1 MQSRPSIEGT
11 VVPGTTDE
19 NVEGKQQKPK
29 TLPCKFCDKRFRDL
43 LVRHEKL
50 VHLNEGSNKDGSRPR
65 KPSAAGT
72 ATQPPLPGENHVDT
86 EMMGMPRAH
95 APHYHSDSIPSS
107 MAVPALQTDPRIPTR
122 AAACNLDLLSD
133 AATQIASANEVN
145 SLQPMMSD
153 LPQPANSIP
162 RIKSYDEGIPYGDR
176 GREPDTGPMS
186 LGLPG
191 QTGPSS
197 AFDDYNLFMDEFA
210 TSSHFLP
217 QAFEADQ
224 GVGLWPRGALSKPSS
239 QFPSRFPSLAPDPR
253 DPTDGANRMHDEPN
267 KTAPMRVSA
276 MDHTV
281 IKNRLDEFSTVLPND
296 FVFPSRHT
304 LTRFLEGYVS
314 GFHEHLPILHL
325 PTIAP
330 ADIAP
335 ELLLAIL
342 AVGAQYRFESHRSN
356 ALWYAARAVALEQIR
371 RRHSH
376 EIHSLLPTAAAYSP
390 HSTRPSPSHG
400 FRHSFSSMQQER
412 PMTQDTHREPY
423 SPNTP
428 QSRMETIQALLLL
441 FAVGLWGAKAILHE
455 AMSLQSLLAL
465 LLWRAETAWQWQEA
479 RHSFPSMDISL
490 QDAFAR
496 LFSRPPQ
503 GPPAYMSS
511 LGNYILIH
519 ALLQHIFLLK
529 QTSFT
534 SVSSFEAPRG
544 LRPDDVE
551 ECLQAL
557 RIWQMSFEQHQ
568 TRVAEVNPQGAPDSF
583 PGGPVAYNS
592 TALWRLAS
600 IRLYT
605 DLSPSRTLET
615 RDASQ
620 IAQAFHDAP
629 YLIRSARSN
638 RAVLQAIHA
647 LSMLVKLGV
656 NYVARRKS
664 SEWSMQHSLCNLECA
679 ILLSK
684 WLLTL
689 ASICPTDAP
698 PSHDERS
705 LLEMLRHML
714 DETEFA
720 VPIDP
725 SLSGGGPGHPSS
737 NMDTTINDNNK
748 LRQLAAAVIRLWAET
763 FKGSHI
769 FDIVKVIVEIDKSGS
784 RRRSTRLSST
794 SKKSSYFEDDVND
807 SGSDGPPR
815 KTTKTTANTSR
826 SRLRSEVGHS
836 DDEDQY
842 LDDYIDD
849 EEDEDGDVDVSDGDS
864 STTPPPPPRSSSA
877 KRGRGRPPRSLTAHP
892 QKGKLQAQ
900 TLNSAGKA
908 DSATKKRGRPTNKQA
923 SPSAKRGKLATRN
936 DSGDEDEAEIR
947 DSDDDEDDEPKV
959 TFIPLPKLRDTNGV
973 EYENTKVHPNTLLF
987 LGDLKANNKRS
998 WLKMHDP
1005 EYRRSLKDWESFVE
1019 TLTEKIIEADE
1030 TVPELPLRDV
1040 IFRIYR
1046 DIRFSKDQTPYKPHY
1061 SAAWSRTGRK
1071 GPYACYYVHMEPGN
1085 CLVGGGL
1092 WHPEPSALAKL
1103 RASVDERP
1111 HRIRR
1116 VLTNP
1121 EFVRIFLPNVVGKK
1135 EDKIIKAFA
1144 DKNQENALKTKPK
1157 GFNPDHRDLH
1167 LLKLRNYTIGCQ
1179 ISEED
1184 LHSDNAQEKIME
1196 VIRAMVPFVWTAI
1209 LRSKRTRTG
1218 GDEEDEDQDPDS
1230 ENGEDEE

>member
-1 MQSRPSIEGT
+1 MDIS
-11 VVPGTTDE
+11 
-19 NVEGKQQKPK
+19 
-29 TLPCKFCDKRFRDL
+29 DL

-50 VHLNEGSNKDGSRPR
+50 VHLNEGSNKDANRPR
-65 KPSAAGT
+65 KPSSAST
-72 ATQPPLPGENHVDT
+72 AQQPLSADNHVDT
-86 EMMGMPRAH
+86 EMMGMPRPH
-95 APHYHSDSIPSS
+95 PQHYHSDSISSS
-107 MAVPALQTDPRIPTR
+107 MAVSALAPDPRLSSR

-145 SLQPMMSD
+145 SMQPMMTD
-153 LPQPANSIP
+153 IGQQGTNMP
-162 RIKSYDEGIPYGDR
+162 RLKSYDEGMPYTDR
-176 GREPDTGPMS
+176 GREPDPVTMS
-186 LGLPG
+186 MGIPG
-191 QTGPSS
+191 QTGPS

-217 QAFEADQ
+217 RAFESDQ
-224 GVGLWPRGALSKPSS
+224 GMGLWPRHLAEMQRGGASKPSS

-253 DPTDGANRMHDEPN
+253 DPNDAGGRLHEDSIRSP
-267 KTAPMRVSA
+267 PMRVSA

-281 IKNRLDEFSTVLPND
+281 IKSRLDEFSAVLPND

-304 LTRFLEGYVS
+304 LARFLEGYVS

-325 PTIAP
+325 PTISP
-330 ADIAP
+330 AEIAP

-356 ALWYAARAVALEQIR
+356 ALWYAARAVAHEQIR

-376 EIHSLLPTAAAYSP
+376 EVHGLLPTPAAYSP

-428 QSRMETIQALLLL
+428 PARMETIQALLLL

-465 LLWRAETAWQWQEA
+465 LVREEGFLSESTQTSDWESWIRIEGGNRTKLITYCFFNLCSIAYNMPPLLLTSELNLFLPHSSKLWRAETAWQWQEA

-490 QDAFAR
+490 QDAFSR

-534 SVSSFEAPRG
+534 PVPSFVAARG

-568 TRVAEVNPQGAPDSF
+568 ARVAEGTPSGASDSF

-615 RDASQ
+615 REFGQ
-620 IAQAFHDAP
+620 IAQAFNDAP
-629 YLIRSARSN
+629 FPVRSVRSN

-684 WLLTL
+684 WLMTL
-689 ASICPTDAP
+689 ASIGPTDAP
-698 PSHDERS
+698 PSLDERN
-705 LLEMLRHML
+705 LLDMLRHML

-725 SLSGGGPGHPSS
+725 SISGGGSGHPSS
-737 NMDTTINDNNK
+737 NMDMAMNDSGK

-769 FDIVKVIVEIDKSGS
+769 FDIVKVIGIGLEGYADLLEKPRDRTPMGRIGS
-784 RRRSTRLSST
+784 
-794 SKKSSYFEDDVND
+794 N
-807 SGSDGPPR
+807 
-815 KTTKTTANTSR
+815 
-826 SRLRSEVGHS
+826 
-836 DDEDQY
+836 
-842 LDDYIDD
+842 
-849 EEDEDGDVDVSDGDS
+849 
-864 STTPPPPPRSSSA
+864 
-877 KRGRGRPPRSLTAHP
+877 
-892 QKGKLQAQ
+892 
-900 TLNSAGKA
+900 AG
-908 DSATKKRGRPTNKQA
+908 
-923 SPSAKRGKLATRN
+923 
-936 DSGDEDEAEIR
+936 
-947 DSDDDEDDEPKV
+947 
-959 TFIPLPKLRDTNGV
+959 
-973 EYENTKVHPNTLLF
+973 
-987 LGDLKANNKRS
+987 LG
-998 WLKMHDP
+998 
-1005 EYRRSLKDWESFVE
+1005 
-1019 TLTEKIIEADE
+1019 
-1030 TVPELPLRDV
+1030 
-1040 IFRIYR
+1040 
-1046 DIRFSKDQTPYKPHY
+1046 
-1061 SAAWSRTGRK
+1061 
-1071 GPYACYYVHMEPGN
+1071 
-1085 CLVGGGL
+1085 
-1092 WHPEPSALAKL
+1092 
-1103 RASVDERP
+1103 
-1111 HRIRR
+1111 
-1116 VLTNP
+1116 
-1121 EFVRIFLPNVVGKK
+1121 
-1135 EDKIIKAFA
+1135 
-1144 DKNQENALKTKPK
+1144 
-1157 GFNPDHRDLH
+1157 
-1167 LLKLRNYTIGCQ
+1167 
-1179 ISEED
+1179 
-1184 LHSDNAQEKIME
+1184 
-1196 VIRAMVPFVWTAI
+1196 
-1209 LRSKRTRTG
+1209 
-1218 GDEEDEDQDPDS
+1218 
-1230 ENGEDEE
+1230 